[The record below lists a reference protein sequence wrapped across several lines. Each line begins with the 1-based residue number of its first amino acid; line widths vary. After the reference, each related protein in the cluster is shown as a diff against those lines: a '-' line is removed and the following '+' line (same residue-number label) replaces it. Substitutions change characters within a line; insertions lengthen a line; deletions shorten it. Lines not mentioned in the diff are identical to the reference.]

1 MKIKFNE
8 VTWYSKLGAII
19 VLFIIVPAVSFYLGN
34 YYQETKIL
42 INNISETKHLE
53 TSTTTKTFPVSTTT
67 IPDRPFKGLKDVVCT
82 MEAKQCP
89 DGSYVAR
96 TGPNCEF
103 TPCPKSK

>member
-1 MKIKFNE
+1 MSIQFNK
-8 VTWYSKLGAII
+8 VTWYSKLAALF
-19 VLFIIVPAVSFYLGN
+19 VFFIILPAVSFYLGN

-42 INNISETKHLE
+42 INNISARKSPATG
-53 TSTTTKTFPVSTTT
+53 TSTKPFLVSTST

-89 DGSYVAR
+89 DGSYVGR